1 MGSSPTAMTTIVLL
15 DLAVIIAAGSLLA
28 KVVARYGQPAVV
40 GEIIAGILLGPTLLG
55 RLPGHLTTHLFPVE
69 ARPFLTVL
77 ADVGLVLFMFTVGFE
92 LDRGIVRRFRSA
104 TAMVSLSSVAL
115 PFLLG
120 GGLALLLYP
129 ANRVVHGHVI
139 GKLPFVLFLGVAMSI
154 TAFPV
159 LARILVGLKL
169 HHSPLGSFVMT
180 CAAGAD
186 VTAWAILAVVVA
198 VVGGGGQVRTYLR
211 LAELILFIAVL
222 AVGIRPP
229 LKGALTRLAAKG
241 ASSRLPL
248 FFIIVG
254 LLLSACVTTWL
265 GYHPIFGAFIFGALM
280 PKESILKVDPEIP
293 RMLEHASQFF
303 VPVFFVTIGL
313 SVNLSGLSASGYLL
327 TLLVIVVASV
337 GKFVGAGGSALL
349 CGFDRRRAAAIGVLM
364 NSRGLTELVVIQV
377 GVSLGILSEQLSSM
391 LIMMA
396 IVTTVAATPLFKW
409 LYKGSRPNGEDS
421 TAGRDD
427 LEIDRKIARN
437 NQGNRNKPV
446 TKTLQ

>member
-1 MGSSPTAMTTIVLL
+1 MVSNPTAITTIVLL
-15 DLAVIIAAGSLLA
+15 DLAVIIAAGSLFA
-28 KVVARYGQPAVV
+28 KVVARYGQPAVI

-55 RLPGHLTTHLFPVE
+55 RLPGHLTTHLFPLE

-92 LDRGIVRRFRSA
+92 LDRGHVRRFRSA
-104 TAMVSLSSVAL
+104 TAIVSLSSVAL

-129 ANRVVHGHVI
+129 ANRVVHGQVI

-159 LARILVGLKL
+159 LARILTGLKL
-169 HHSPLGSFVMT
+169 HQSSLGTFVMS

-186 VTAWAILAVVVA
+186 VAAWAILAIVVA
-198 VVGGGGQVRTYLR
+198 LAADGDQVHTWLR
-211 LAELILFIAVL
+211 LAEMALFIAVL
-222 AVGIRPP
+222 AFGIRPP
-229 LKGALTRLAAKG
+229 LKAALNRLAAKG
-241 ASSRLPL
+241 RGSRLPL
-248 FFIIVG
+248 IFIIVG
-254 LLLSACVTTWL
+254 LLLSACVTAWL
-265 GYHPIFGAFIFGALM
+265 GFKPIFGAFIFGALM
-280 PKESILKVDPEIP
+280 PKESILKVDPEVP
-293 RMLEHASQFF
+293 LVAEQASQLL

-337 GKFVGAGGSALL
+337 GKFVGAGGSAML
-349 CGFDRRRAAAIGVLM
+349 CGSDRRRAAAIGVLM

-377 GVSLGILSEQLSSM
+377 GVSLGILSEELSSI

-409 LYKGSRPNGEDS
+409 LYKGSRPNGEKNEKQAKVPS
-421 TAGRDD
+421 RAAKTTRTAVKGYRA
-427 LEIDRKIARN
+427 LLNESW
-437 NQGNRNKPV
+437 
-446 TKTLQ
+446 

>member
-1 MGSSPTAMTTIVLL
+1 MVSNPTAITTIVLL
-15 DLAVIIAAGSLLA
+15 DLAVIIAAGSLFA
-28 KVVARYGQPAVV
+28 KVVARYGQPAVI

-55 RLPGHLTTHLFPVE
+55 RLPGHLSTHLFPLE

-92 LDRGIVRRFRSA
+92 LDRGHVRRFRSA
-104 TAMVSLSSVAL
+104 TAIVSLSSVAL

-129 ANRVVHGHVI
+129 ANRVVHGQVI

-159 LARILVGLKL
+159 LARILTGLKL
-169 HHSPLGSFVMT
+169 HQSPLGTFVMT

-186 VTAWAILAVVVA
+186 VAAWAILAVVVA
-198 VVGGGGQVRTYLR
+198 LAADGDQVHTWLR
-211 LAELILFIAVL
+211 LAEMALFIAVL
-222 AVGIRPP
+222 AFGIRPP
-229 LKGALTRLAAKG
+229 LKAALNRLAAKG
-241 ASSRLPL
+241 RGSRLPL
-248 FFIIVG
+248 IFIIVG
-254 LLLSACVTTWL
+254 LLLSACVTAWL
-265 GYHPIFGAFIFGALM
+265 GFKPIFGAFIFGALM
-280 PKESILKVDPEIP
+280 PRESILKVDPEVP
-293 RMLEHASQFF
+293 LVAEQASQLL

-313 SVNLSGLSASGYLL
+313 SVDLSGLSASGYLL

-337 GKFVGAGGSALL
+337 GKFVGAGGSAML
-349 CGFDRRRAAAIGVLM
+349 CGSDRRRAAAIGVLM

-377 GVSLGILSEQLSSM
+377 GVSLGILSPELSSI

-409 LYKGSRPNGEDS
+409 LYKGSRPNGENEKQAKVPS
-421 TAGRDD
+421 RAAKTTRTAVKGYRA
-427 LEIDRKIARN
+427 LLNESW
-437 NQGNRNKPV
+437 
-446 TKTLQ
+446 